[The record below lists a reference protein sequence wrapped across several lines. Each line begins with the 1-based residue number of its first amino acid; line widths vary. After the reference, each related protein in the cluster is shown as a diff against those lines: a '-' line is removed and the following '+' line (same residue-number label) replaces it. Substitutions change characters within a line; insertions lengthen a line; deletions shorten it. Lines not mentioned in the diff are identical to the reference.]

1 MTMYYSEVDGTEP
14 TVSIQIKDSR
24 YTLTSESLIKLIEE
38 KDALKLELAQVER
51 KFKSAQFDVRE
62 FFQSRYEVDHHEIV
76 ADVDDVNSLLV
87 NIGSEELTKSWSAT
101 VTITAT
107 VTGIEAPNAEAA
119 QEIIE
124 NNIEINLT
132 EDGDIEGDDLADLRA
147 GKKTDEAVAG
157 ELPKAQIPS
166 AVKQRL
172 GVAIDKIKD
181 AKLNPI
187 QKLQLVAQVVDAIGV
202 DKSQLGQIATKIRN
216 KMENLKK

>member
-51 KFKSAQFDVRE
+51 KFKSARFDVKE
-62 FFQSRYEVDHHEIV
+62 FFQARYEVDHHEIV

-107 VTGIEAPNAEAA
+107 VTGVEAPNAEAA
-119 QEIIE
+119 REMLE
-124 NNIEINLT
+124 DAFEVNLT
-132 EDGDIEGDDLADLRA
+132 IDGDVWVDDINVDSAYP
-147 GKKTDEAVAG
+147 EA
-157 ELPKAQIPS
+157 
-166 AVKQRL
+166 
-172 GVAIDKIKD
+172 
-181 AKLNPI
+181 
-187 QKLQLVAQVVDAIGV
+187 
-202 DKSQLGQIATKIRN
+202 
-216 KMENLKK
+216 